1 MEELLAT
8 SLATLQ
14 QIGIGTLI
22 MDDKLVLMTMPIT
35 DWHVTTYELYIQ
47 NRIYL
52 FCSKLQLAGTMQT
65 TMDKPWS

>member
-35 DWHVTTYELYIQ
+35 D
-47 NRIYL
+47 
-52 FCSKLQLAGTMQT
+52 
-65 TMDKPWS
+65 